1 MNVFLASTRMKL
13 CFSLV
18 VNFGEHR
25 EGFFPATKVIF
36 SLIIYL
42 SKKAK
47 VLLYLTVFKGKS
59 DKLVHS

>member
-1 MNVFLASTRMKL
+1 MKL